1 MTDTEQREENDANG
15 EIEVDENAD
24 SASVSSDD
32 TVEPGCD
39 GANNIQLALICS
51 RMENLWK
58 LRKRKKKKKVTQ
70 MQKFESILPKK
81 LLEVRFCSHDLP
93 SDSLW
98 FLIRLNLFL
107 QAFKSQS
114 IFPLL
119 RLYCPDID
127 LARNYNIKERVIA
140 QIYCNAL
147 GLMKNGRNYE
157 MLYNFTDAQ
166 KVPQERAGDLS
177 LVVEHVMEERISSQ
191 PSMMKV
197 GDINQLLDELAGLR
211 QLQHHHNH
219 RWRETGSSD
228 NKSKKNVNLVALR
241 EKWLR
246 KVIAKGLS
254 PLEHKWLVRII
265 MKKPEFGLRSN
276 VILRMWSPYAI
287 ELYSAHNSLKSLC
300 DKLANPE
307 YEESRKKQEELER
320 KMNQGLSSR
329 WDPQSQPVILG
340 NVLSPMLSSKLTFE
354 KCMTQISGNHIDYL
368 KISPEKDYLAL
379 KFPVVCAEVKLD
391 GERMLVH
398 VRNGKVTMHTRNGNW
413 YSELYG
419 PLLGSPLRRALSKY
433 KVDVVLDGE
442 VMAWDNR
449 RKELVPF
456 GHNRTVANF
465 RRYVYFFSLL
475 IHSTPFLRNAS
486 VCLKCIYASAWSSRR
501 D

>member
-1 MTDTEQREENDANG
+1 MLFQ
-15 EIEVDENAD
+15 
-24 SASVSSDD
+24 
-32 TVEPGCD
+32 
-39 GANNIQLALICS
+39 AL
-51 RMENLWK
+51 
-58 LRKRKKKKKVTQ
+58 
-70 MQKFESILPKK
+70 
-81 LLEVRFCSHDLP
+81 
-93 SDSLW
+93 
-98 FLIRLNLFL
+98 
-107 QAFKSQS
+107 KSQS

-140 QIYCNAL
+140 QAYCNAL
-147 GLMKNGRNYE
+147 GLTKNGRNYE

-166 KVPQERAGDLS
+166 KVPQDIAGDLS
-177 LVVEHVMEERISSQ
+177 LVVQHVMEDRISNQ

-197 GDINQLLDELAGLR
+197 GDVNQLLDELAGLR
-211 QLQHHHNH
+211 HRQHHHNH
-219 RWRETGSSD
+219 QWREKGSPGKD
-228 NKSKKNVNLVALR
+228 SKKKVNLVELR

-254 PLEHKWLVRII
+254 PLEHKWLVRTI

-276 VILRMWSPYAI
+276 TIMRMWSPYAI

-307 YEESRKKQEELER
+307 YEESRRKQEQLNA
-320 KMNQGLSSR
+320 KMSQGISSR

-354 KCMTQISGNHIDYL
+354 KCMTQISANHTEYL
-368 KISPEKDYLAL
+368 KASPGKDKLAL

-391 GERMLVH
+391 GERMIVH

-413 YSELYG
+413 YSDLYG
-419 PLLGSPLRRALSKY
+419 PLLGPPMRKALSKY
-433 KVDVVLDGE
+433 DIDVILDGE

-465 RRYVYFFSLL
+465 RRYV
-475 IHSTPFLRNAS
+475 LRLS
-486 VCLKCIYASAWSSRR
+486 C
-501 D
+501 